1 MFSTH
6 QKQKINYFTDMNL
19 LHHTL
24 IFLIGLRTSVALRHE
39 RCSFIANP
47 GPCKGHFEMF
57 AYDLENNVC
66 VEFIYGGC
74 GGNPNRFQTKE
85 ECILLCN
92 ALADEDDYLIVDTDK
107 NEQQYITTLSESSE
121 ITTKRENIN

>member
-1 MFSTH
+1 
-6 QKQKINYFTDMNL
+6 
-19 LHHTL
+19 
-24 IFLIGLRTSVALRHE
+24 
-39 RCSFIANP
+39 
-47 GPCKGHFEMF
+47 MF